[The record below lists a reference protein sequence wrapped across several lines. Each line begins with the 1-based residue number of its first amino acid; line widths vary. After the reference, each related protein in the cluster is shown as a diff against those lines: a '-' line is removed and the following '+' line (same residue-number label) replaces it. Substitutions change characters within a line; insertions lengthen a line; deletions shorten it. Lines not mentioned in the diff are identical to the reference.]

1 MTWSPLQVEQRDIG
15 HLQRVAI
22 LPAGGRRHKAG
33 GFPLT
38 GIRVLDLTRVLAGPF
53 ATRLLAENPRL
64 IYCSLSGFGRDGPY
78 RRRPAYDQI
87 AQGMAGLER
96 LCRALALEEYLRES
110 ALATIPGRMA
120 ARSGARRRRRQAW
133 ARCGS
138 NV

>member
-1 MTWSPLQVEQRDIG
+1 MSPRTG
-15 HLQRVAI
+15 NHLRVGA
-22 LPAGGRRHKAG
+22 PSGTFR
-33 GFPLT
+33 
-38 GIRVLDLTRVLAGPF
+38 
-53 ATRLLAENPRL
+53 AE
-64 IYCSLSGFGRDGPY
+64 DGY
-78 RRRPAYDQI
+78 LNI
-87 AQGMAGLER
+87 AAHFDAQWER